1 MATQISTETKIY
13 KKQLRLYKK
22 SLRTQLLTS
31 RFTTET
37 SVENELYRKKY
48 KMSGCV
54 YCSPDPISKT
64 ILPDSNMFILEM
76 NNDTNKIIGIGLIKN
91 RPISSKLRVY
101 NNGNYNRY
109 VYIGK
114 YRISRDEMTSEE
126 QLVMK
131 IFDIL
136 CFHGNKHMKRG
147 QGLKSFPVELLFK
160 LSKELDLINYIGKM
174 FKSRLLQIE
183 NENN

>member
-1 MATQISTETKIY
+1 
-13 KKQLRLYKK
+13 
-22 SLRTQLLTS
+22 
-31 RFTTET
+31 
-37 SVENELYRKKY
+37 
-48 KMSGCV
+48 
-54 YCSPDPISKT
+54 
-64 ILPDSNMFILEM
+64 
-76 NNDTNKIIGIGLIKN
+76 
-91 RPISSKLRVY
+91 
-101 NNGNYNRY
+101 
-109 VYIGK
+109 
-114 YRISRDEMTSEE
+114 
-126 QLVMK
+126 MK

>member
-48 KMSGCV
+48 KMTGCV
-54 YCSPDPISKT
+54 YCCPDPISKT

-101 NNGNYNRY
+101 NNGNYN
-109 VYIGK
+109 K
-114 YRISRDEMTSEE
+114 YTKSLHSSSRCNASDTICNRRHTSYYLKLRTLISRGYT
-126 QLVMK
+126 
-131 IFDIL
+131 I
-136 CFHGNKHMKRG
+136 CH
-147 QGLKSFPVELLFK
+147 
-160 LSKELDLINYIGKM
+160 DLRCALGKFRKCM
-174 FKSRLLQIE
+174 YL
-183 NENN
+183 